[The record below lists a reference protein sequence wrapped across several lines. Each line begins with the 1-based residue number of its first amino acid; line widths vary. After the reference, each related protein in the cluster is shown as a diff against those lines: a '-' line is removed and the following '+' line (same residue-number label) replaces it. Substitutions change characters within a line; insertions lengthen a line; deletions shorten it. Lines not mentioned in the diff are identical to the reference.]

1 MALPNLLCHL
11 PRSVNRNPT
20 HSRVLR
26 NHRPQ
31 AFFWCDLRW
40 AHCEQLASKWTQT
53 SSTGSRAHTPSWRRL
68 RRNRT
73 PPGLLRAPA
82 YKSIPSPPT
91 PPFLKPINSPHQ
103 PELASPPPRKTIR
116 FRSDGAGAVR
126 CRAGAPIGG
135 ARFHSRRGEATAPG
149 TADVLELRDPPRAS
163 DLVLPE
169 RLAPGARRCEFDD
182 LTYIVAVGPAHL
194 LVPGTQGPNLLHPE
208 YLDVRART
216 AARVPA
222 VPRELA
228 DTLSPRHATGLIA
241 DPRCPAHDVVALA
254 QLHPTAGTS
263 MTRHDDV
270 TRAYPDAGTVLQPP
284 PGGRWVILNA
294 RVRVSN
300 VPENISFHWE
310 APPRVSTLFIDAAL
324 IPEAHEHLDATVRI
338 NSVDPS
344 GWLLLEATHARGI
357 TLILCNALARSAA
370 PLPVAGRPPTVNTRS
385 LGLIPVPDARGGGG
399 HCMVAHLKPF
409 CGTNRAS
416 LAWYDTRTEV
426 WEEKN
431 VTCTT
436 ILPELWSSSVVISNA
451 GKLWWFDLNNGGILS
466 CDPFTQNPCSRLM
479 YIPWCTARLTS
490 SDVRRHSCLGLAD
503 GRIRLVRVI
512 GRPDSPTIIM
522 SALNSAEGPSVSDI
536 WTDEFVCGRL
546 GAATYTSWSREAF
559 FYYYQHQLHPS
570 LLRSRSTYIDLPRT
584 EREDPRVVSMEHL
597 KQPCFLELL
606 DLAVQEFGYEQQGI
620 LQIPCT
626 VQAFRSIIGAIRK
639 PKS

>member
-1 MALPNLLCHL
+1 M
-11 PRSVNRNPT
+11 
-20 HSRVLR
+20 
-26 NHRPQ
+26 
-31 AFFWCDLRW
+31 
-40 AHCEQLASKWTQT
+40 
-53 SSTGSRAHTPSWRRL
+53 
-68 RRNRT
+68 
-73 PPGLLRAPA
+73 
-82 YKSIPSPPT
+82 
-91 PPFLKPINSPHQ
+91 
-103 PELASPPPRKTIR
+103 
-116 FRSDGAGAVR
+116 
-126 CRAGAPIGG
+126 
-135 ARFHSRRGEATAPG
+135 
-149 TADVLELRDPPRAS
+149 
-163 DLVLPE
+163 
-169 RLAPGARRCEFDD
+169 
-182 LTYIVAVGPAHL
+182 
-194 LVPGTQGPNLLHPE
+194 
-208 YLDVRART
+208 
-216 AARVPA
+216 
-222 VPRELA
+222 
-228 DTLSPRHATGLIA
+228 
-241 DPRCPAHDVVALA
+241 
-254 QLHPTAGTS
+254 
-263 MTRHDDV
+263 
-270 TRAYPDAGTVLQPP
+270 LQPP

-300 VPENISFHWE
+300 VSENISFHWE

-370 PLPVAGRPPTVNTRS
+370 PLPVAGRPPTVNARS

-536 WTDEFVCGRL
+536 WTDEFVVPFRDIQ
-546 GAATYTSWSREAF
+546 ADPDFTWSELIRKNSPDSIAVI
-559 FYYYQHQLHPS
+559 HPKNAK
-570 LLRSRSTYIDLPRT
+570 I
-584 EREDPRVVSMEHL
+584 V
-597 KQPCFLELL
+597 CFLDNFNGTPCIYGADLLNQCIIESQAVALEQTIHSSLSVVAWELPPTL
-606 DLAVQEFGYEQQGI
+606 PGVVRPSSTTTSTQFYPLRCEG
-620 LQIPCT
+620 L
-626 VQAFRSIIGAIRK
+626 
-639 PKS
+639 